1 LIDRPRHI
9 VLDGLWRNNPGF
21 CQLLGLC
28 PLLAVTTTLANGLA
42 LGLATLGVLT
52 ISNLAVSL
60 LRRGIHPA
68 VRLPVFVLIIASLV
82 TAVDLLMNAYFHS
95 VHRTLGL
102 FVPLIVT
109 NCAIIGRAEAFA
121 SRQPVRLAVLDGLA
135 NGAGFALVLAVLGAL
150 REIIGQG
157 TVFSGLGALLGSDAD
172 GFVLDLPFSG
182 LLLALLPPGAFLCF
196 GLLLASIN
204 WINSR
209 YPRLV
214 GGSSDAITAQTPAS

>member
-1 LIDRPRHI
+1 MIERSKQI

-28 PLLAVTTTLANGLA
+28 PLLAVTTTLANGLV
-42 LGLATLGVLT
+42 LGLATLGVVT
-52 ISNLAVSL
+52 TSNLLVSL

-68 VRLPVFVLIIASLV
+68 LRLSVFVLIIAALV
-82 TAVDLLMNAYFHS
+82 TAVDLLMNAYLHS
-95 VHRTLGL
+95 MHRTLGL

-121 SRQPVRLAVLDGLA
+121 SRQPVSLAVLDGLA
-135 NGAGFALVLAVLGAL
+135 NGTGFALVLVLLGSL

-157 TVFSGLGALLGSDAD
+157 TLFSGLGALLGNDPDALL
-172 GFVLDLPFSG
+172 LDLPFSG

-196 GLLLASIN
+196 GFLLASIN
-204 WINSR
+204 WINR
-209 YPRLV
+209 RRAETV
-214 GGSSDAITAQTPAS
+214 PASADGFAQKAPAP